1 MLDMLDLVFV
11 EIVTKESKWCLFLLE
26 VTLILFSCSAYSI
39 SILLGNGRHQASC
52 LIILQGMAAML
63 VIRFHG
69 FELSVVVVGHVYYL

>member
-1 MLDMLDLVFV
+1 MLDSAFI
-11 EIVTKESKWCLFLLE
+11 EIGWTRESKWCLFLLE

-39 SILLGNGRHQASC
+39 SILLGNGRHQALR